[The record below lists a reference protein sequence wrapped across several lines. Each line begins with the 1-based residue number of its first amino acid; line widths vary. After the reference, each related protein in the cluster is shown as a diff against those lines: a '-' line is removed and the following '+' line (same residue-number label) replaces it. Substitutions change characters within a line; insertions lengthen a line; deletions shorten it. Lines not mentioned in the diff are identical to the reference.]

1 MLFIRKKCIFVFEID
16 AVSSLIN
23 GEFPCFK
30 NVTYCA
36 KPISRAQMK
45 TLVIDAS
52 PQTPQIHFDA
62 ITGVMEIRGRSIPD
76 QADEFWLPILNWF
89 EGYLLHPLANTV
101 VKIDLEYFNISS
113 SKRILFLL
121 YKLNELSEAGK
132 EVHVEWYYRQS
143 DEDMYEVGQDY
154 AYMVKV
160 PFIFKEYIDP
170 DIAIAI

>member
-1 MLFIRKKCIFVFEID
+1 MEDLFINE
-16 AVSSLIN
+16 
-23 GEFPCFK
+23 
-30 NVTYCA
+30 
-36 KPISRAQMK
+36 
-45 TLVIDAS
+45 S
-52 PQTPQIHFDA
+52 PQTPLIHFSNKS
-62 ITGVMEIRGRSIPD
+62 GVMEIKGRSIPD
-76 QADEFWLPILNWF
+76 QPDDFWIPVLNWF
-89 EGYLLHPLANTV
+89 ESYLLNPVNKTV

-132 EVHVEWYYRQS
+132 EVHVEWLYRQT

-160 PFIFKEYIDP
+160 PFVFKEYVDN